1 MRFASALTLAM
12 LIAYINAQS
21 TTTKTSGTTATT
33 TGTTATT
40 TGTTATKTGTAAT
53 TTTVDVTTPD
63 DPAVKKAWV
72 DQTIKD
78 AQEQIK

>member
-40 TGTTATKTGTAAT
+40 TGTAAT

>member
-40 TGTTATKTGTAAT
+40 TGTAAA

>member
-21 TTTKTSGTTATT
+21 TSTKTSGTTATT

-40 TGTTATKTGTAAT
+40 TGTAAT